1 MGSACHIELS
11 TARSRAL
18 PLLSG
23 LLGCG
28 RRVLLISPH
37 YASGEVCSRVCV
49 GFITLPQVGRV
60 GECGHAVLGYSAR
73 CSGSAIEQIQ

>member
-1 MGSACHIELS
+1 MGRACHDELP

-23 LLGCG
+23 WLGCE
-28 RRVLLISPH
+28 RRVPLISPH

-49 GFITLPQVGRV
+49 GFITLPQVGWV
-60 GECGHAVLGYSAR
+60 GECGHAVLGNSAR
-73 CSGSAIEQIQ
+73 CSEAVQ